1 MWLRAAVVILS
12 LGTFAL
18 LIPSLMGKT
27 LPGLASPA
35 QEGMMAFAL
44 LVLLFACYV
53 YYQQKVIFRI
63 SGKLDEEKA
72 ERTRLESEVQ
82 SFHQMT
88 LLDPLTGLYNRHFLE
103 QHLSAE
109 LARCERHGYPL
120 NLLKIDLDRKST
132 RLNSSHT

>member
-44 LVLLFACYV
+44 LVPQEAFEALRRSLLVARSSSSRPSKPRSPPWPLLNWLCV
-53 YYQQKVIFRI
+53 PAFRQ
-63 SGKLDEEKA
+63 G
-72 ERTRLESEVQ
+72 
-82 SFHQMT
+82 F
-88 LLDPLTGLYNRHFLE
+88 
-103 QHLSAE
+103 
-109 LARCERHGYPL
+109 
-120 NLLKIDLDRKST
+120 
-132 RLNSSHT
+132 